1 MLWTVL
7 WIVYMPYVGRTAKDE
22 VNEGGGGGGWGIK
35 WRSWNEIYVD
45 FDLNSI
51 FQRGAIPSRE
61 MMQWQW
67 QQQARNGGMVTFGWI
82 MDESRFSSVL
92 LRWQHT
98 SSYSERLRESEGD
111 MAQ

>member
-1 MLWTVL
+1 
-7 WIVYMPYVGRTAKDE
+7 
-22 VNEGGGGGGWGIK
+22 
-35 WRSWNEIYVD
+35 
-45 FDLNSI
+45 
-51 FQRGAIPSRE
+51 
-61 MMQWQW
+61 MQWQW

-111 MAQ
+111 MAQEGMQCMCFTGVASGACPVVGGLTD